1 MPTMLVPLDGTAL
14 AEQALPFARWLAEPL
29 RARVLL
35 LHVFTDPEH
44 EYAVAGEQH
53 PRWLARRRA
62 IEGYLAGLAEPLRA
76 AGLQVDLLVELG
88 PPAET
93 IARVAGGAQADL
105 LVLTSDGHGRL
116 LRWAAGSVSEQLLRT
131 LRLPFLLVRAGM
143 RPPSAAPAH
152 MLALVDASVSAR
164 YVLAYALALAHSAQA
179 QLVVLQTVADSIE
192 QYLGGGSTLA
202 MQRAALQQHVLRA
215 YASHF
220 ADAQA
225 RAAAIVA
232 AIGLGEPHAALLE
245 EAERR
250 HAELLV
256 LVNSRQCPGRQRGL
270 PTLDRVLRAAEAPL
284 LLVPPQGAPV

>member
-1 MPTMLVPLDGTAL
+1 MPTMLVPLDGTAP
-14 AEQALPFARWLAEPL
+14 AEQALPFARWLAKPL
-29 RARVLL
+29 RARVAL

-62 IEGYLAGLAEPLRA
+62 IEAYLDGLAEPLRA
-76 AGLQVDLLVELG
+76 AGLEVDLLVELG

-93 IARVAGGAQADL
+93 IARVAGGLQADL
-105 LVLTSDGHGRL
+105 VVLTSSGHGRL
-116 LRWAAGSVSEQLLRT
+116 RRWAAGSVSEQLLRA
-131 LRLPFLLVRAGM
+131 LKLPFLLVRAGM
-143 RPPSAAPAH
+143 RAPGAAPAQ
-152 MLALVDASVSAR
+152 MLALVDASASAR

-179 QLVVLQTVADSIE
+179 RLVVLQSVADSIE
-192 QYLGGGSTLA
+192 QYLGGGTTLSA
-202 MQRAALQQHVLRA
+202 QRAALQEHVLRA

-220 ADAQA
+220 GDAQA
-225 RAAAIVA
+225 RAAIVA

-256 LVNSRQCPGRQRGL
+256 LVNSRQCASRQRGL

-284 LLVPPQGAPV
+284 LLVPPQGRQG